1 MTQLM
6 TADPVSL
13 TEEQRRSLDEQIA
26 RLGPG
31 EPWMAVKASD
41 GRVYVRG
48 TRGVP
53 QALIALWKRNPS
65 AMIPTDSGYRHETRT
80 LDIRDFDE

>member
-1 MTQLM
+1 MAQLM
-6 TADPVSL
+6 TAEPVTL
-13 TEEQRRSLDEQIA
+13 DEGQRRSLDEQIA

-41 GRVYVRG
+41 GRIYVRATKG
-48 TRGVP
+48 LP

-65 AMIPTDSGYRHETRT
+65 AMIPTDAGYQHETRT
-80 LDIRDFDE
+80 LDVDDSG